1 MRSTECIYWILF
13 SLAIVSCAAV
23 TPDTVIELFAP
34 NEESELSSTPAL
46 SIFASKALF
55 GPRFHFG
62 KPSYSD
68 DASIPVPIRL
78 PPGDNPLLCNEPSS
92 GATTYFS
99 GTMLL
104 IPKGGCTYQRKVYH
118 AQLLGAKHAIIHAT
132 LADKYTS
139 REQPPKSEY
148 DTIYPTPYVD
158 YDCENGRSYIPENE
172 LKFDVLPYDP
182 ANNDLLTGYIGDESL
197 CALYHNLMHSSEEK
211 RFRNICQSQRCV
223 FTSNRKLDPT
233 KLTFMRESCCAWDVY
248 AVMGNDGSDY
258 EVNISSIFLTM
269 EGGDNVLRLMEVNSS
284 VSAIV
289 YSRSYPPVN
298 LSSVLITFMAIA
310 IVYISSRMSTQEYRI
325 LLKKLETVTVD
336 PEDGN
341 GEDPESPPMRNVVAI
356 NDNEVD
362 DGENAVAVEALMV
375 SNAVIPRDDIADDYV
390 EVRHEPMSSTASSSR
405 DDFDN
410 TIAAEEVSVA
420 SDSASTSGD
429 AMVPQNGVAP
439 QGNNV
444 APLDIERNIDQ
455 ENVEEEED
463 NWLRHRLDR
472 VKERCPP
479 RIRRMVT
486 FAVLLGLAFFV
497 LTRLLDILLF
507 CYGFVGSFSI
517 IYLLLRP
524 GCQSVVDRINFM
536 KPCRKGLCG
545 PKEVDSL
552 DILTVMAGLSAGCT
566 WLYYAFSRTMEQRH
580 PFYWIMQ
587 DLMNI
592 AICIVTISNA
602 HFKSIRI
609 PIVILFMAFLYD
621 GVLSIYP
628 AIFRD
633 FTPSFDDGFERFTS
647 IETDYYRCEKYDDR
661 KVELQCNM
669 IRLPLVFLLP
679 RANDYRG
686 GWSSLGFVA
695 VLFPGFVVS
704 LVARYDTAKFIA
716 KALEVREHAA
726 RRGIRNLINLMPN
739 NESRRCF
746 SGYFPLA
753 ISGYII
759 ALAVAITVLALTR
772 HSQLVMIY
780 IVPLTVG
787 PIVVKGFWRGDF
799 PTLWSGPKRFRLA
812 DILISIID
820 QGGLASID
828 NMRLDDDDG
837 SATVVTRSIISTSDS
852 EKVWSDEENEEEI
865 VIVAE

>member
-1 MRSTECIYWILF
+1 MRSNECIYWILF
-13 SLAIVSCAAV
+13 SLAILSCAAV

-390 EVRHEPMSSTASSSR
+390 EVRHEPMSSTTSSSR

-486 FAVLLGLAFFV
+486 FAERIMWTERG
-497 LTRLLDILLF
+497 
-507 CYGFVGSFSI
+507 GFIG
-517 IYLLLRP
+517 
-524 GCQSVVDRINFM
+524 
-536 KPCRKGLCG
+536 
-545 PKEVDSL
+545 
-552 DILTVMAGLSAGCT
+552 
-566 WLYYAFSRTMEQRH
+566 H
-580 PFYWIMQ
+580 PYRDGWAQ
-587 DLMNI
+587 CWDLMNI

-759 ALAVAITVLALTR
+759 ALVVAITVLALTR